1 MNAVRNAVPVT
12 EDYLQGAGGLRIF
25 VRSWQPAQVPVASV
39 AIVPGFNSHSGHYF
53 WTAEQLVASGFAV
66 HAVDLRGRG
75 KSDGERY
82 YLERFDDYLSDVRLL
97 VNLAK
102 NRSPGVPVFLL
113 GHSAGGVISSSY
125 TVEHQDELAG
135 LVCESF
141 AFQVPG
147 PALALAAVKGLSHVA
162 PHAHVLKL
170 PNKEFS
176 RDPQVVE
183 AMNQDPLIAGE
194 KQPSHTVAE
203 MVRANERLRR
213 NFPKIRIPV
222 MILHG
227 NADKVTKP
235 EGSQF
240 FYDTVGSSDKT
251 LKLYDGHVH
260 DLLNDL
266 DKQRVLGDI
275 RAWLL
280 AHV

>member
-1 MNAVRNAVPVT
+1 MNAVRNVAPVT
-12 EDYLQGAGGLRIF
+12 EEFLPGAGGLQIF
-25 VRSWQPAQVPVASV
+25 VRSWQPEQTPIASV
-39 AIVPGFNSHSGHYF
+39 AIVPGFNSHSGQYF
-53 WTAEQLVASGFAV
+53 WAAEQLAASGLAV

-75 KSDGERY
+75 KSEGKRF

-97 VNLAK
+97 VGLAK
-102 NRSPGVPVFLL
+102 KQSPGVPLFLL

-125 TVEHQDELAG
+125 AVEHQNELAG

-147 PALALAAVKGLSHVA
+147 PALALAAVKGLSHFA
-162 PHAHVLKL
+162 PNVPVLKL
-170 PNKEFS
+170 PNAGFS
-176 RDPQVVE
+176 RDPQVVD
-183 AMNQDPLIAGE
+183 AMNSDPLIAGE
-194 KQPSHTVAE
+194 NQPSHTVAE
-203 MVRANERLRR
+203 MVRANERLRH

-222 MILHG
+222 LILHG
-227 NADKVTKP
+227 KADKVTKP
-235 EGSQF
+235 QGSQF
-240 FYDTVGSSDKT
+240 FYDTVGSTDKT

-260 DLLNDL
+260 DLLSDL